1 MLNYRDADID
11 AQLKSAV
18 EAAGGVARIFDAA
31 PSDASIRYLLNAVP
45 AQGARYVGTTGIPS
59 AREEKFK
66 AWGGHFEQVW
76 VGSVHDNKVAG
87 GSFFGSIISKVFEL
101 WIAEGKLRGQR
112 YKLWEKGLAS
122 VDEALKVL
130 MEKGSGGDKFV
141 YRIADT
147 PGLSK

>member
-11 AQLKSAV
+11 TQLKSAV
-18 EAAGGVARIFDAA
+18 EAAGGVAQIFDAA
-31 PSDASIRYLLNAVP
+31 PSDASIRYLLSAVP
-45 AQGARYVGTTGIPS
+45 AHRARYVGTTGIPP
-59 AREEKFK
+59 ARGEKLK
-66 AWGGHFEQVW
+66 AWGGYFEQVW

-87 GSFFGSIISKVFEL
+87 GSFFGSIMSKVFEM

-112 YKLWEKGLAS
+112 YRVWENGLAS

-141 YRIADT
+141 YLIANT